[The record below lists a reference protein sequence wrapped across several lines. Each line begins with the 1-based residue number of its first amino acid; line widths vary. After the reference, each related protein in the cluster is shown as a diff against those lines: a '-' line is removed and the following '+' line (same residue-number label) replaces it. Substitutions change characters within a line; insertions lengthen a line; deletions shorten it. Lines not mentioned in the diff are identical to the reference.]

1 MTQISQNF
9 ILSRLS
15 KPDFKLLAPHLEPAD
30 LPIRKVLERS
40 GKPIT
45 VIYFPESGFASVV
58 ASGSKRPIEVGLIGR
73 EGMTGLPVILGTD
86 RNSNEVFMQA
96 AGRGQCLGANSLR
109 KAIDRSVTL
118 HRSLLRHVHAFHE
131 QATRTAVANG
141 CLKIEERLARWLL
154 MADDRLDG
162 PELELTHEFL
172 AMMLGVRRPGVTV
185 AMQELERLGLVARK
199 RGRVIIIDRVTLQ
212 KMSNGAYVAADYR

>member
-109 KAIDRSVTL
+109 KAIDRSVTCTVPYFVTYMHFMRGDTNRRCQWVL
-118 HRSLLRHVHAFHE
+118 E
-131 QATRTAVANG
+131 
-141 CLKIEERLARWLL
+141 
-154 MADDRLDG
+154 DRRAACALVIDG
-162 PELELTHEFL
+162 
-172 AMMLGVRRPGVTV
+172 R
-185 AMQELERLGLVARK
+185 
-199 RGRVIIIDRVTLQ
+199 
-212 KMSNGAYVAADYR
+212 